1 MEKPNQLTRR
11 QFFSCGLYSGA
22 ENKKNV
28 NLVGTAVVDQSRCWA
43 ALGQFCDY
51 CLNECKRHVNA
62 ISISPG
68 SPPEI
73 DASRCDGCR
82 RCEYICPANGSSAI
96 RVVSIER

>member
-22 ENKKNV
+22 EDKMKV
-28 NLVGTAVVDQSRCWA
+28 HRVGTAVVDQSHCWA

-51 CLNECKRHVNA
+51 CLKECRRHVNA
-62 ISISPG
+62 ITISPG
-68 SPPEI
+68 CPPEI
-73 DASRCDGCR
+73 DQERCDGCG

-96 RVVSIER
+96 RVVLIKR